1 MYLPRTV
8 EKEIPQLCKN
18 FKVLL
23 VTGMR
28 QVGKST
34 LLHHLSEADRNYVSL
49 DNFDDL
55 DLAEQSPGAFF
66 LQHPLPL
73 FIDEIQRVPKLFRQ
87 VKFEVDKKS
96 DNGQVWLSG
105 SQRFSL
111 MQGVGDS
118 LAGRVFELHLMPLS
132 IYERLGQGALQ
143 QPYLPG
149 PTLPKQLSECSTEKL
164 WEMIWQGAWPAL
176 MDKNAKEREQ
186 YFEAFISTFLERD
199 IKTLGNVD
207 KLREFRK
214 FILALALR
222 TGQELRLNKLAE
234 MTGVTELTVRRWL
247 SVAEASGLIYL
258 LPPFS
263 SNASKTLTKSP
274 KIYFADTGLAAYLCK
289 FSTPQEMQ
297 KDTNAGAFFETFIVT
312 EILKSWRHNG
322 LEPDLY
328 YYRDAKKQTE
338 IDLIIHRNGLYHPVE
353 IKMSSHPKIDMIR
366 HFSELS
372 SIGVPVGKG
381 AVICNCETPRFLT
394 DNVIAHSIWQI

>member
-34 LLHHLSEADRNYVSL
+34 LLQHLSEADRGYVSL

-111 MQGVGDS
+111 MKGVGDS

-132 IYERLGQGALQ
+132 IYEREGKGELQ
-143 QPYLPG
+143 QPYLPSATPSG
-149 PTLPKQLSECSTEKL
+149 NLTQCATEKL
-164 WEMIWQGAWPAL
+164 WEIIWQGAWPAL
-176 MDKNAKEREQ
+176 MGKSAKEREQ

-207 KLREFRK
+207 KIREFRK

-247 SVAEASGLIYL
+247 SVAETSGLVYP

-263 SNASKTLTKSP
+263 SNTSKTLTKSP
-274 KIYFADTGLAAYLCK
+274 KVYFTDTGLAAYLCK

-297 KDTNAGAFFETFIVT
+297 KDTNAGAFFETFVIT

-322 LEPDLY
+322 LEPDFY

-338 IDLIIHRNGLYHPVE
+338 IDLIIHRKGLYHPIE
-353 IKMSSHPKIDMIR
+353 IKMTSHPKIDMIK

-372 SIGVPVGKG
+372 SMGVSVGMG
-381 AVICNCETPRFLT
+381 AVICNSEIQRFLT
-394 DNVIAHSIWQI
+394 DNVVAHSIWQI

>member
-8 EKEIPQLCKN
+8 EKEILQLCKN

-34 LLHHLSEADRNYVSL
+34 LLQHLSEADRGYVSL

-111 MQGVGDS
+111 MKGVGDS

-132 IYERLGQGALQ
+132 IYEREGKGELQ
-143 QPYLPG
+143 QPYLPSATPSG
-149 PTLPKQLSECSTEKL
+149 NLTQCATEKL
-164 WEMIWQGAWPAL
+164 WEIIWQGAWPAL
-176 MDKNAKEREQ
+176 MGKSAKEREQ

-247 SVAEASGLIYL
+247 SVAEASGLVYL

-263 SNASKTLTKSP
+263 SNTSKTLTKSP
-274 KIYFADTGLAAYLCK
+274 KVYFTDTGLAAYLCK

-297 KDTNAGAFFETFIVT
+297 KDTNAGAFFETFVIT

-322 LEPDLY
+322 LEPDFY

-338 IDLIIHRNGLYHPVE
+338 IDLIIHRKRLYHPIE
-353 IKMSSHPKIDMIR
+353 IKMTSHPKIDMIK

-372 SIGVPVGKG
+372 SMGVSVGMG
-381 AVICNCETPRFLT
+381 AVICNCETQRFLA
-394 DNVIAHSIWQI
+394 DNVVAHSIWQI

>member
-1 MYLPRTV
+1 MYLSRTA
-8 EKEIPQLCKN
+8 EKEIPQLNAN

-34 LLHHLSEADRNYVSL
+34 LLQHLTEGNRKYVSM

-87 VKFEVDKKS
+87 LKFEVDKTNE
-96 DNGQVWLSG
+96 NGQVWLSG

-132 IYERLGQGALQ
+132 IYEREGKGKCQ
-143 QPYLPG
+143 QPYFPG
-149 PTLPKQLSECSTEKL
+149 ADRSPHLEQRSLEEL

-176 MDKNAKEREQ
+176 INKNKKQREQ
-186 YFEAFISTFLERD
+186 YFEAFISTFLEKD
-199 IKTLGNVD
+199 VKTLGNVD
-207 KLREFRK
+207 KLREFRL
-214 FILALALR
+214 FMRALALR

-234 MTGVTELTVRRWL
+234 LTGVTELTIRRWL

-263 SNASKTLTKSP
+263 NNANKTLTKSP

-289 FSTPQEMQ
+289 FSTSEEMRR
-297 KDTNAGAFFETFIVT
+297 DSNAGAFFETFVVT

-322 LEPDLY
+322 HEPDLY
-328 YYRDAKKQTE
+328 FYRDAKKQTE
-338 IDLIIHRNGLYHPVE
+338 IDLIIHENGLYHPVE
-353 IKMSSHPKIDMIR
+353 IKMSSHPTTDMIK
-366 HFSELS
+366 HFSELQS
-372 SIGVPVGKG
+372 LGLSVGMG
-381 AVICNCETPRFLT
+381 AVICNCPAPRYLAE
-394 DNVIAHSIWQI
+394 NVIAHSIWMI

>member
-34 LLHHLSEADRNYVSL
+34 LLQHLSEADRNYVSL

-66 LQHPLPL
+66 LQHHLPL

-87 VKFEVDKKS
+87 VKYEVDQRGE
-96 DNGQVWLSG
+96 NGLIWLSG

-118 LAGRVFELHLMPLS
+118 LAGRIFEIHLMPMS
-132 IYERLGQGALQ
+132 IYERQGKGALQ
-143 QPYLPG
+143 QPYFPSTTLPG
-149 PTLPKQLSECSTEKL
+149 HLNECSTEKL
-164 WEMIWQGAWPAL
+164 WKIIWQGAWPAL
-176 MDKNAKEREQ
+176 IDKSTKEREQ

-234 MTGVTELTVRRWL
+234 MTGVTELTIRRWL
-247 SVAEASGLIYL
+247 SVAETCGLIYL
-258 LPPFS
+258 LPPFF
-263 SNASKTLTKSP
+263 SNTSKTLTKSP
-274 KIYFADTGLAAYLCK
+274 KIYFTDTGLAAYLCK
-289 FSTPQEMQ
+289 FSTPEEMQ
-297 KDTNAGAFFETFIVT
+297 RDTNAGAFFETFVIT

-322 LEPDLY
+322 QEPDLY
-328 YYRDAKKQTE
+328 YFRDAKKQTE
-338 IDLIIHRNGLYHPVE
+338 IDLIIHRNGLYYPVE
-353 IKMSSHPKIDMIR
+353 IKMSSHPKIDMAK
-366 HFSELS
+366 HSSELS
-372 SIGVPVGKG
+372 SMGISVGMG
-381 AVICNCETPRFLT
+381 AVICTTETPRFLT
-394 DNVIAHSIWQI
+394 DNAIAHSIWRI